1 MAIPQLSSRLPQKV
15 DNRITNDAIRD
26 EIGKKYFGFSDMAS
40 SNWAGGEKA
49 QQKVSLAERMRAA
62 ARFSELE
69 GDIMQRQVRS
79 EIESSPS
86 FVGPKMPSASTGVFS
101 GDLFDAAKKTLN
113 WEARRDKQGNLAVY
127 PLPSGDM
134 GGTYEVAG
142 INDRYHP
149 EAARTLR
156 DLPPEEREAY
166 ALNYII
172 KYTEPVTS
180 KLPEVYRPF
189 FQDLAFNRGPTGS
202 VKFLQRAIGVKDDGV
217 LGPMTLDKLKNEN
230 PADVM
235 RRVSLEQLKYEQSLK
250 AKNPERAKFYRG
262 LENRIMNRNAT
273 FSQFRASA

>member
-15 DNRITNDAIRD
+15 DDRITNDAIRD
-26 EIGKKYFGFSDMAS
+26 EVGKKYFGFSDMAS
-40 SNWAGGEKA
+40 GNWAGGEKA

-86 FVGPKMPSASTGVFS
+86 FVGPKMPSAGTGVFS

-149 EAARTLR
+149 EAARTLK

-166 ALNYII
+166 ALNYIM

-180 KLPEVYRPF
+180 KLPEEYRPF

-202 VKFLQRAIGVKDDGV
+202 VKFLQRAIGVRDDGV

-235 RRVSLEQLKYEQSLK
+235 RRVSLEQLKYEQALK
-250 AKNPERAKFYRG
+250 AKNPERAKFYPG
-262 LENRIMNRNAT
+262 LENRVMNRNAS
-273 FSQFRASA
+273 FGQFRASA

>member
-26 EIGKKYFGFSDMAS
+26 EVGKKYFGFSDMAS
-40 SNWAGGEKA
+40 GSWAGGEKA
-49 QQKVSLAERMRAA
+49 QQKVNIAERMRAA
-62 ARFSELE
+62 ARFSDLE

-79 EIESSPS
+79 ELESSPS
-86 FVGPKMPSASTGVFS
+86 FVGPKMPAASTGVFS
-101 GDLFDAAKKTLN
+101 GDLFDAAKKTLG

-149 EAARTLR
+149 EAARTLKN
-156 DLPPEEREAY
+156 LPPEEREAY
-166 ALNYII
+166 ALNYIM

-189 FQDLAFNRGPTGS
+189 FQDLAFNRGPSGS

-217 LGPMTLDKLKNEN
+217 LGPMTMDKLKNEN

-250 AKNPERAKFYRG
+250 AKNPERAKFYPG
-262 LENRIMNRNAT
+262 LENRVMNRNAT
-273 FSQFRASA
+273 FGQFRASA